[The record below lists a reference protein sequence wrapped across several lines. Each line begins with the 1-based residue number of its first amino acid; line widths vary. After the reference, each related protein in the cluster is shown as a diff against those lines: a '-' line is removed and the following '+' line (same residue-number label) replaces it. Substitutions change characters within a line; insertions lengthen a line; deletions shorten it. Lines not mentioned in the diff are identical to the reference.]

1 MYCISTFL
9 EPMNHEFDEHPQIIV
24 PRDGY
29 KVDGEGIKKQCK
41 LNTLKSVDYYEVHEK
56 RGFLYVEFSDL
67 IKQNAQINEKAKRI
81 SESNLPP
88 KDKAAIRKSYFKEIH
103 QELVAKYKDSVTIRN
118 LIPEYIDN
126 IPEAFQDKGEYI
138 IVIAPID
145 SSLEKSKLVEIAKF
159 VETLKDKVAQGIPK
173 DLFTNVKVVNLEK
186 FCI

>member
-81 SESNLPP
+81 SESNV
-88 KDKAAIRKSYFKEIH
+88 H
-103 QELVAKYKDSVTIRN
+103 T
-118 LIPEYIDN
+118 
-126 IPEAFQDKGEYI
+126 
-138 IVIAPID
+138 
-145 SSLEKSKLVEIAKF
+145 
-159 VETLKDKVAQGIPK
+159 
-173 DLFTNVKVVNLEK
+173 
-186 FCI
+186 